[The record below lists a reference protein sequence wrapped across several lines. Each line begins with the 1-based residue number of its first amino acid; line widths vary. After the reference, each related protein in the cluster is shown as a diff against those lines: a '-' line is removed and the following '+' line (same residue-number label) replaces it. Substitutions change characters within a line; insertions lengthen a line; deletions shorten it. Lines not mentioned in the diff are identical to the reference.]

1 MYSRV
6 RVHRWLPN
14 APRACN
20 LLAAVPAGTGA
31 IGAAVEAIK
40 MVVCGALAGGE
51 GSEAVVA
58 VKRCQG
64 VDRQMLVCAT
74 VHDPVGLCA

>member
-1 MYSRV
+1 MPAAAHTEPHHAHTLLGS
-6 RVHRWLPN
+6 HLPRLL
-14 APRACN
+14 ATLTPIAACN
-20 LLAAVPAGTGA
+20 LLAAVSAGTGA

-40 MVVCGALAGGE
+40 TVVCGALAGGE

-64 VDRQMLVCAT
+64 ADR
-74 VHDPVGLCA
+74 